1 MMRTEGRVFLGVTAF
16 FVVIGLVY
24 WFTSYEDAGAVMLA
38 ASAGMGV
45 IAGGAILLLSR
56 RAPLRAEDDPDATV
70 AGGAGVVDVFPTQ
83 SIWPF
88 AVGLS
93 GTVAASGF
101 AFGAWLVIIGTGA
114 LAVSLICWILEARR
128 ERVPGDATD
137 EPVHVDG
144 ESSSASSS
152 T

>member
-1 MMRTEGRVFLGVTAF
+1 MMKNEARVFLAVTAF
-16 FVVIGLVY
+16 FVLIGVIY
-24 WFTSYEDAGAVMLA
+24 WFTSYEDAGSVMLA

-45 IAGGAILLLSR
+45 LAGGAILLLSR
-56 RAPLRAEDDPDATV
+56 GAPARAEDDPDATL
-70 AGGAGVVDVFPTQ
+70 AEGAGTVDAFPTQ

-93 GTVAASGF
+93 AAVAASGF
-101 AFGAWLVIIGTGA
+101 AFGAWLVLIGTGA

-128 ERVPGDATD
+128 ERLPG
-137 EPVHVDG
+137 EPPGHGDG
-144 ESSSASSS
+144 ESSSASS

>member
-1 MMRTEGRVFLGVTAF
+1 MMKNEARVFLAVTAF
-16 FVVIGLVY
+16 FVLIGVIY
-24 WFTSYEDAGAVMLA
+24 WFTSYEDAGSVMLA

-45 IAGGAILLLSR
+45 LAGGAILLLSR
-56 RAPLRAEDDPDATV
+56 GAPARAEDDPDATL
-70 AGGAGVVDVFPTQ
+70 AEGAGTVDAFPTQ

-93 GTVAASGF
+93 AAVAASGF
-101 AFGAWLVIIGTGA
+101 AFGAWLVLIGTGA

-128 ERVPGDATD
+128 EHLPG
-137 EPVHVDG
+137 EPPAHGDG
-144 ESSSASSS
+144 ESSSASS